1 MLKGVI
7 AKANLIINDAQQH
20 LTTQAADALGRV
32 YISIENL
39 NKFINKEMERIEK
52 DPKLSYRE
60 ISIIRRGVL
69 EQAGRKLE
77 ILKDRSYYSDLNQE
91 SDIQIPDAHE
101 TDDSVL
107 LKFMRER
114 EIRDRLF
121 GMTEA
126 QILSHFGESLF
137 DGRNQLL
144 LNAILNAPPGF
155 EILSEQNI
163 RKLRLIRAENLAKNI
178 RAKPK
183 VDRTAK
189 ASIIEIFSL
198 VKKELDRLRKDEL
211 PVSRTK
217 KYPD

>member
-7 AKANLIINDAQQH
+7 SKANQILNDAQQN
-20 LTTQAADALGRV
+20 LTSQAADALGRV

-39 NKFINKEMERIEK
+39 NKFINKEINRIER
-52 DPKLSYRE
+52 DPKLSFRE
-60 ISIIRRGVL
+60 RSILRRGVL

-77 ILKDRSYYSDLNQE
+77 VLKDRNYYSDPTQE
-91 SDIQIPDAHE
+91 SDIQTPDTHE
-101 TDDSVL
+101 KDDRVL

-126 QILSHFGESLF
+126 QILSHFGEALF

-155 EILSEQNI
+155 EMLSDQNI
-163 RKLRLIRAENLAKNI
+163 RKLRMIRAENLTKNI
-178 RAKPK
+178 EAKPK
-183 VDRTAK
+183 ADRTVK

-198 VKKELDRLRKDEL
+198 VKKELDRLRKDEIA
-211 PVSRTK
+211 VSRAEN
-217 KYPD
+217 YLD

>member
-7 AKANLIINDAQQH
+7 SKANQIINDAQQN
-20 LTTQAADALGRV
+20 LTSQAADALGRV

-39 NKFINKEMERIEK
+39 NKFINKEMYRIER

-60 ISIIRRGVL
+60 RSIFRRGVL

-77 ILKDRSYYSDLNQE
+77 ELKDRNYYSGLTKE
-91 SDIQIPDAHE
+91 SDIQTPDTYE
-101 TDDSVL
+101 TDDRVL
-107 LKFMRER
+107 LNFMRER

-126 QILSHFGESLF
+126 QILSHFGEALF
-137 DGRNQLL
+137 DGSNQLL
-144 LNAILNAPPGF
+144 LNAILNSPPGF
-155 EILSEQNI
+155 EMLSEQNI
-163 RKLRLIRAENLAKNI
+163 RKLRLIRAENLTKNI

-183 VDRTAK
+183 ADRTAK

-198 VKKELDRLRKDEL
+198 VKQELDRLRIDEIA
-211 PVSRTK
+211 VSRTEN
-217 KYPD
+217 YLD

>member
-52 DPKLSYRE
+52 DPKLSYRGK
-60 ISIIRRGVL
+60 SIIRRGVL

-77 ILKDRSYYSDLNQE
+77 VLKDRSYYSDLIQE
-91 SDIQIPDAHE
+91 SDIQIPDANE

-126 QILSHFGESLF
+126 QIISHFGESLF

-189 ASIIEIFSL
+189 ASIIEIFSF